1 MIAELVQTDSAAC
14 MAWNIVKMALDLEKG
29 AATTIYTDTLY
40 YVEAKGLSN
49 IVNIFYA
56 EAPQGGI
63 KLCLNLDMNSLVM
76 TSVLKQRQ
84 RSQPRPPTR
93 QQRWPLSTSGAV
105 ITSA

>member
-1 MIAELVQTDSAAC
+1 MIAELVQTDNAAC

-29 AATTIYTDTLY
+29 AAATIYTDTLY

-56 EAPQGGI
+56 EAPQGVI
-63 KLCLNLDMNSLVM
+63 KLCLDLVM

-93 QQRWPLSTSGAV
+93 QQRWPLSTSDAV